1 MQKTSI
7 FASFDNN
14 SQAKKKNHTFWHT
27 NGFNTLDLENQ
38 KDNIH
43 KPNNLFFI
51 KKKKKKLK
59 NPNVEMRVPGNE
71 EENGKEAATQI
82 QSKEGN

>member
-51 KKKKKKLK
+51 KKKKKKIEK
-59 NPNVEMRVPGNE
+59 SEWCDE
-71 EENGKEAATQI
+71 STWK
-82 QSKEGN
+82 